1 MNRKTFLALFERDIR
16 VLIRE
21 FDEFFLRVAVQPLFL
36 AFIFGYVLPRTGA
49 IKPAF
54 ANLIFPG
61 ILGIST
67 MTAGVQ
73 GTAIPLAWDFGT
85 TKEIEDRLLA
95 PIDVVWVMIEKILFG
110 AFQALIAASVVFPF
124 ALFLMASNLNLQ
136 VANYFALVG
145 VIVLSGLTSA
155 ALGMVLGT
163 IFEPMK
169 FALMFATIVIP
180 MVFLGATYYP
190 WASLKTLPWLKWS
203 ILINP
208 LLYVS
213 EGYRA
218 LLTPFVPHMPITY
231 ALLGLFISVLILT
244 AVAVRG
250 FNKRA
255 FS

>member
-1 MNRKTFLALFERDIR
+1 VNFNTFIALFERDIR
-16 VLIRE
+16 VLLRE
-21 FDEFFLRVAVQPLFL
+21 FNEFFIRVAVQPLFL

-54 ANLIFPG
+54 ANIIFPG

-73 GTAIPLAWDFGT
+73 GTAIPLAWDFGA

-95 PIDVVWVMIEKILFG
+95 PIDVVWVMIEKVLFG
-110 AFQALIAASVVFPF
+110 AFQALIAATLVFPF
-124 ALFLMASNLNLQ
+124 ALFLMHASLKLQ
-136 VANYFALVG
+136 VANYLALVCL
-145 VIVLSGLTSA
+145 ILLSGLTTA

-163 IFEPMK
+163 VFEPMK

-190 WASLKTLPWLKWS
+190 WVFLNKLPWLKWA
-203 ILINP
+203 IIVNP
-208 LLYVS
+208 LLYIS

-218 LLTPFVPHMPITY
+218 ILTPFVPHMPLAYIF
-231 ALLGLFISVLILT
+231 LGLVVSLLILT
-244 AVAVRG
+244 SIAARG